1 MADVVLVASVKGG
14 VGKTT
19 TAVTLAAASVSDV
32 LHRAT
37 PTLVLDLDPQA
48 SATTW
53 ALGRDA
59 MYRLM
64 PEHTVAAWARG
75 GRLYH
80 NAHPVPLP
88 GVTCPTHPFRAVS
101 GVHIVAACRTW
112 RTTDLADLALDTHD
126 GLVVVDC
133 PPDMDTPLVRSL
145 APYVR
150 AVVVPVTPEPA
161 CIPSVGEV
169 VGWCVDN
176 DRPELADTMLVVPTF
191 VGRCAIHQVCESV
204 IRQTYGER
212 VWPQTFARTVAVPEA
227 ELRGEV
233 VKAASAPGKLF
244 AALWRDVVGRMEA
257 TRRWAA

>member
-14 VGKTT
+14 QGKTT
-19 TAVTLAAASVSDV
+19 TAVTLAAASSSGV
-32 LHRAT
+32 LQRAT

-53 ALGRDA
+53 ALGRER

-64 PEHTVAAWARG
+64 PEDTVAAWARG
-75 GRLYH
+75 GRVLH
-80 NAHPVPLP
+80 GATPVPLP
-88 GVTCPTHPFRAVS
+88 PTTCPTHPFRAVP

-112 RTTDLADLALDTHD
+112 RTTDLADLALATHD

-169 VGWCVDN
+169 VGWCHDN
-176 DRPELADTMLVVPTF
+176 ERPELADTMLVVPTL
-191 VGRCAIHQVCESV
+191 VSRCAVHTVCESV
-204 IRQTYGER
+204 IRQTYGDR
-212 VWPQTFARTVAVPEA
+212 VWAHTFARTVAVPEA

-233 VKAASAPGKLF
+233 VKATSAPGKLY
-244 AALWRDVVGRMEA
+244 AALWRDVVERMEA

>member
-14 VGKTT
+14 QAKTT
-19 TAVTLAAASVSDV
+19 TAVSLAAASVSASF
-32 LHRAT
+32 RAET
-37 PTLVLDLDPQA
+37 PTLVLDLDVQA

-53 ALGRDA
+53 ALGRDR

-64 PEHTVAAWARG
+64 PEDTVAAWARG
-75 GRLYH
+75 GKLYH

-88 GVTCPTHPFRAVS
+88 GVTCPTHPFRAVP

-112 RTTDLADLALDTHD
+112 RTTELTDLALDTHD

-161 CIPSVGEV
+161 CVPSVGEV
-169 VGWCVDN
+169 VGWCHDN
-176 DRPELADTMLVVPTF
+176 DRPELAETMLVVFTL
-191 VGRCAIHQVCESV
+191 VGRCAIHTVCESMV
-204 IRQTYGER
+204 RQTYGDR
-212 VWPQTFARTVAVPEA
+212 VWPQTFPRTVAVPEA

-233 VKAASAPGKLF
+233 VKPTSAPGKLF
-244 AALWRDVVGRMEA
+244 AALWRDVADRMEA